1 MTWGVAAGIWHLK
14 CSVDHFIEKYPETK
28 EPDLSNRFI
37 QGSKIHGANL
47 TVSYVKK
54 TWEEQKDDLAWWV
67 LLSLLA
73 IYEDW
78 LKSMG
83 DEYHLDFDL
92 AKNKDKTIKFRKD
105 AKKESD
111 GMKNLF
117 YETYKAN
124 KMYDLEH
131 YYAITRCYCLFH
143 EIRDCYV
150 HRGRMA
156 DERVTKAYKS
166 YEEAC
171 DSPAALGEKEL
182 PEIYPIELHQLV
194 HLSLRGVVGF
204 SSILRKF
211 IYTID
216 TELICRKPAE
226 TCLKNLCGGIENFD
240 TADKSVRK
248 AIRKAGFLLPGD
260 NHDNTAGKV

>member
-1 MTWGVAAGIWHLK
+1 
-14 CSVDHFIEKYPETK
+14 
-28 EPDLSNRFI
+28 
-37 QGSKIHGANL
+37 
-47 TVSYVKK
+47 
-54 TWEEQKDDLAWWV
+54 
-67 LLSLLA
+67 
-73 IYEDW
+73 
-78 LKSMG
+78 
-83 DEYHLDFDL
+83 
-92 AKNKDKTIKFRKD
+92 
-105 AKKESD
+105 
-111 GMKNLF
+111 
-117 YETYKAN
+117 
-124 KMYDLEH
+124 MYDLEH

-156 DERVTKAYKS
+156 DERGTKAYKS

-216 TELICRKPAE
+216 TELTQLSHTKFPSNPCTYLLWAVIQSASRLFTNFVLSTEMPAS
-226 TCLKNLCGGIENFD
+226 NFPN
-240 TADKSVRK
+240 SVMR
-248 AIRKAGFLLPGD
+248 LLRASPSSMSLTSS
-260 NHDNTAGKV
+260 HIS